1 MAKSMRNCGDNS
13 VVKWLGVSADTAG
26 DERCRQICSFK
37 RHGTYDCAGLQNGT
51 RFQGKG
57 TFGIEDRHGYGQD
70 VAAKHRNDEWETIST
85 LGSN

>member
-1 MAKSMRNCGDNS
+1 MTVLYS
-13 VVKWLGVSADTAG
+13 
-26 DERCRQICSFK
+26 K
-37 RHGTYDCAGLQNGT
+37 RGT